1 MKIKKISKQPLLI
14 LFLTGLSFW
23 GVQNVFAGSQC
34 SLNGIIYADQAACDS
49 NCTQT
54 ANCTANTTNLV
65 RDPGTTYDIFRI
77 PSSSTI
83 ADNSKMYDGDFSTYS
98 RTKPVFFTAKVINF
112 SAIFSGPATVTK
124 IRYKV
129 DSTSGS
135 VQWIDYYQGAIRT
148 PFNSANLQNYD
159 KTFYV
164 NLSDVTKV
172 AAGVTTLSTGSDSA
186 AFYELEVQGYLDSS
200 YSCPIPGGSACSG
213 SPSTCSRTGICTD
226 TCTPIDCSSNTCF
239 GLPCWDGCQWQAGT
253 KPCFACTGSNPANAA
268 LCAGDGTG
276 LTSDTPKT
284 AVSVCSVPAGSLP
297 KCEYT
302 CNLPYTLN
310 GGLCICA
317 VSCQPW
323 SSCSATCGG
332 GTQTQS
338 CTDCNG
344 GNILNSQACNTQACA
359 GSSWREVAP

>member
-98 RTKPVFFTAKVINF
+98 RTKPVYYTAKVINF

-226 TCTPIDCSSNTCF
+226 TCTPIDCSNNTCF

-253 KPCFACTGSNPANAA
+253 KVC
-268 LCAGDGTG
+268 CAGDGCASSTCEGNNCWDGCQWQAGTKLPSYGAPTCVFIDTG
-276 LTSDTPKT
+276 QTCGSSNCGTTIDIKT
-284 AVSVCSVPAGSLP
+284 ARCM
-297 KCEYT
+297 EID
-302 CNLPYTLN
+302 NN
-310 GGLCICA
+310 GCA
-317 VSCQPW
+317 VPNVVANSFCGASCQN
-323 SSCSATCGG
+323 
-332 GTQTQS
+332 QT
-338 CTDCNG
+338 TDCP
-344 GNILNSQACNTQACA
+344 ACSS
-359 GSSWREVAP
+359 SSWKEVAP